1 MCAAWPSMAEDYHS
15 SDRTVCVVTRVEC
28 GPDHTDRDRR
38 TMHVITRNGKRTDR
52 IPLTD
57 EMFTSMHT
65 LLAHDAPAPIV
76 QWTLTL
82 QLVLRRP
89 TLTDRDAL
97 DIIDAYNRR
106 LVREC
111 SGDRQTIDVL
121 VGDGPLQTLP
131 GPNGTSSA

>member
-1 MCAAWPSMAEDYHS
+1 
-15 SDRTVCVVTRVEC
+15 
-28 GPDHTDRDRR
+28 
-38 TMHVITRNGKRTDR
+38 MHVITRNGKRTDR

-65 LLAHDAPAPIV
+65 LLVRDTPAPIV

-82 QLVLRRP
+82 RLVLRRP

-106 LVREC
+106 LVREW

-131 GPNGTSSA
+131 GPNGTPSA